1 MITIMLT
8 TIRNAHQ
15 QLGRP
20 TDHETLLKTR
30 EMLVDRA
37 IDRANEIETLLTKT
51 WHKQHPEAQGW
62 LGGESLER
70 IRNQAHQQAT
80 EQIIEEEIN
89 EPIRALVQA
98 QLDAGIDP
106 DYD

>member
-1 MITIMLT
+1 MILLETIH
-8 TIRNAHQ
+8 NAHQ

-20 TDHETLLKTR
+20 TDHETLLKTHEKLSDQVLER
-30 EMLVDRA
+30 CS
-37 IDRANEIETLLTKT
+37 EIEALLIRT
-51 WHKQHPEAQGW
+51 WHKEHPEMRGIR
-62 LGGESLER
+62 GGEAFER
-70 IRNQAHQQAT
+70 ICDQAYRQAE

-106 DYD
+106 DYDD

>member
-1 MITIMLT
+1 MILLE

-20 TDHETLLKTR
+20 TDHETLLKTQDELMDQVR
-30 EMLVDRA
+30 YRA
-37 IDRANEIETLLTKT
+37 SEIEALLTKT
-51 WHKQHPEAQGW
+51 WHKQHPEAQGR
-62 LGGESLER
+62 LGGEPFEQIR
-70 IRNQAHQQAT
+70 RQARNQAE

-89 EPIRALVQA
+89 EPVRALVQA

>member
-1 MITIMLT
+1 MILLE

-20 TDHETLLKTR
+20 TDHETLLKTQDELMER
-30 EMLVDRA
+30 VRDQSS
-37 IDRANEIETLLTKT
+37 EIEAQLTKT
-51 WHKQHPEAQGW
+51 WQRLHPEARGR
-62 LGGESLER
+62 LGGEPFER
-70 IRNQAHQQAT
+70 IRRQARNQAE

-106 DYD
+106 DYDD